1 MNGFGKLV
9 PLLLGAF
16 CFSAAAYAD
25 SNSNEV
31 KGSVSRDMERHFQA
45 LDRDGDGALSEA
57 ETRQSTVP
65 ASGFNT
71 ADKNQD
77 GKLDLGEFR
86 VLVANASP
94 DRGYATIPPSDEHSS
109 AGSGSKR

>member
-1 MNGFGKLV
+1 MKRSGKSI
-9 PLLLGAF
+9 PLLLGAL
-16 CFSAAAYAD
+16 CFSVYAE
-25 SNSNEV
+25 NSGV
-31 KGSVSRDMERHFQA
+31 KAPEGSISRDMEKHFQA
-45 LDRDGDGALSEA
+45 LDRNGDGALSQS

-94 DRGYATIPPSDEHSS
+94 DRGYATIPPTEQNSS
-109 AGSGSKR
+109 AGSGSSR